1 MKRFIQ
7 TVAVAAFVVAS
18 MFCMT
23 SKSSAASSRRS
34 YGSKRHVEH
43 KSHDDVKRHH
53 SATDKKVATVPSC
66 GRSSKKV
73 SHSRP
78 SSSSQR
84 IQRFR
89 AILSMLLERVKSR
102 SSVGEH
108 KKYVPRSSGYR
119 SSGYRGRFSPRRSSV
134 VAPRGS
140 SRGYKGHSSHGRE
153 RSHK

>member
-43 KSHDDVKRHH
+43 KRHH
-53 SATDKKVATVPSC
+53 FATDKKVATVRSC